1 MTEPFSA
8 LVTFA
13 VVATA
18 SPGGATSLATASGA
32 QFGYLRSL
40 PLIFGIASA
49 LALLVAV
56 SGTGLAATILAFPAL
71 EFGMKAVGSAYLLWL
86 AFIILKAGPPAA
98 ANMSDKAPIGFLG
111 GAMLLGV
118 NPKAWAM
125 AVGVA
130 GSFSGIA
137 DNPYVLAAIFGS
149 VFAIA
154 ATLSLSIWAVTGSF
168 LARVLKDD
176 WQWHLFNAV
185 MALLL
190 VSSIASFWL

>member
-1 MTEPFSA
+1 MTEPLAA

-32 QFGYLRSL
+32 QFGYVRSL
-40 PLIFGIASA
+40 PLIFGIATA
-49 LALLVAV
+49 LAVLVAV
-56 SGTGLAATILAFPAL
+56 SGTGLAATILAFPVL
-71 EFGMKAVGSAYLLWL
+71 EFGMKAIGSAYLLWL
-86 AFIILKAGPPAA
+86 AFVILKAGPPTEASV
-98 ANMSDKAPIGFLG
+98 SDTSPIGFLG

-154 ATLSLSIWAVTGSF
+154 ATMSLSVWAVTGSF
-168 LARVLKDD
+168 LARVIRQN
-176 WQWHLFNAV
+176 WQWHLFNTV
-185 MALLL
+185 
-190 VSSIASFWL
+190 